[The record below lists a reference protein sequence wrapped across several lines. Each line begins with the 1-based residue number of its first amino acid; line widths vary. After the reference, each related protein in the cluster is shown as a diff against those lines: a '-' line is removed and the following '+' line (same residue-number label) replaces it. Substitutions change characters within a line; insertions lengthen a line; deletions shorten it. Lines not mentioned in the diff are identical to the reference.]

1 MKKLIATILALTL
14 ALSLVGCGKT
24 ETAQV
29 DLGAVY
35 ESLGEYLPEMY
46 SPDGDTLLN
55 FMGIDEEDCQQ
66 LYVSICAEGMDADE
80 VWLIQAKDATALDT
94 LKELAQTRIQAKL
107 DETETYLP
115 DQYVVVQKA
124 ELVVKDLYLA
134 LLISPQVDTM
144 KETVLAALG

>member
-1 MKKLIATILALTL
+1 MKKIISIVLALAM
-14 ALSLVGCGKT
+14 ALSLAGCGKAE
-24 ETAQV
+24 ETLV

-35 ESLGEYLPEMY
+35 ESLGAYLPEMY

-55 FMGIDEEDCQQ
+55 FMGIDQADCQQ

-80 VWLIQAKDATALDT
+80 VWLIQAKDAAALDT
-94 LKELAQTRIQAKL
+94 LKELAETRIQAKL

-134 LLISPQVDTM
+134 LLISPQVDAM